1 MDPVQREAQVRQFV
15 DQVWNDKRYEAA
27 GELYADS
34 YSNPLGTGPSAKTEG
49 MRRYHQAFPDLRVD
63 IDDLVVAGDTAMLRF
78 TLRGTDTGGF
88 IGRPATGRSVEQ
100 WGVSILRF
108 EGDRV
113 VSEWMG
119 SDKLALFIQLGVV
132 DDPWVVPAPASA
144 ANSSGG

>member
-1 MDPVQREAQVRQFV
+1 MDPVQREAQIRRFV

-27 GELYADS
+27 GELYSDS
-34 YSNPLGTGPSAKTEG
+34 YSNPLGTGPSAKTAG
-49 MRRYHQAFPDLRVD
+49 MSRYHKAFPDLRVD
-63 IDDLVVAGDTAMLRF
+63 IDDLVITGDTAVLRF

-88 IGRPATGRSVEQ
+88 IGRPPTGLPVEQ
-100 WGVSILRF
+100 WGVSFLRF

-144 ANSSGG
+144 VDSPAG